1 MSNIVNEF
9 RALANYN
16 LFSPFFIIA
25 LSFIVV
31 SVVLLIVN
39 TRLKSKVIEIIY
51 VIRYFN
57 KKKWLT
63 ITTIIVTGVLIL
75 FEIASLILISNA
87 DNIYYVYKNT
97 ASLVILEV
105 CTFLFY
111 FYSVFFVV
119 MRIKFRNKK
128 TNKNENEKEK
138 EEELEILTFDIEKTD
153 DTDKTNDEDLEILTF
168 D

>member
-1 MSNIVNEF
+1 MIVF
-9 RALANYN
+9 YFYRK
-16 LFSPFFIIA
+16 II
-25 LSFIVV
+25 LSFLDAIVEAILTGLFFPNLV
-31 SVVLLIVN
+31 HMVIMLILTALL
-39 TRLKSKVIEIIY
+39 LFY

-87 DNIYYVYKNT
+87 DNIYYVYKNI

-128 TNKNENEKEK
+128 TIKNENEKEK
-138 EEELEILTFDIEKTD
+138 EEELEILTFDMEKTD